1 MTCKCDILYY
11 NIFDNVFKCDVITYR
26 HKVRRF
32 EKSKFLIDFINDIS
46 NSRKRDFWSRE
57 GGEGGYM
64 MLLIKWG
71 GGLLNGEA
79 RNIFKKGLTPW
90 KTS

>member
-26 HKVRRF
+26 HKARRF

-71 GGLLNGEA
+71 GTFEWGG
-79 RNIFKKGLTPW
+79 
-90 KTS
+90 